1 MIGAAPPT
9 STQLGRIEDRVTFV
23 YLERCTI
30 SRDSNAITATDQ
42 QGTVHLPAAGINAIL
57 LGPGT
62 RVTHHAMMLMA
73 VCGVSIV
80 WVGEEGV
87 RYYAH
92 GSPLARSTHLL
103 EAQAEAVANRRRRL
117 GVARAMYEQRFPD
130 EVVEGLTM
138 QQLRGRE
145 GARVRALYRRHADR
159 TGVEWQ
165 RRDYDPNRFDE
176 SDAINQA
183 LSAAHSALYG
193 LVHAVIVSLGCAPG
207 LGFVHTGHSRAF
219 VYDIADLYKA
229 EVTIPLA
236 FDVVA
241 EGSVDISG
249 DTRRAVRDA
258 LKQGDVL
265 ARCVRDVRRLLTPGD
280 DSPLDINVIHL
291 RTNRSAK
298 SLLASPTE
306 RSTGDHLGRE

>member
-207 LGFVHTGHSRAF
+207 LGFVHTGHSRAL

-236 FDVVA
+236 FEVVA

-258 LKQGDVL
+258 LKQGAVL

-291 RTNRSAK
+291 WDE
-298 SLLASPTE
+298 SLGQVPAGVAYGE
-306 RSTGDHLGRE
+306 VDW

>member
-291 RTNRSAK
+291 WDE
-298 SLLASPTE
+298 SLGQVPAGVAYGE
-306 RSTGDHLGRE
+306 VDW